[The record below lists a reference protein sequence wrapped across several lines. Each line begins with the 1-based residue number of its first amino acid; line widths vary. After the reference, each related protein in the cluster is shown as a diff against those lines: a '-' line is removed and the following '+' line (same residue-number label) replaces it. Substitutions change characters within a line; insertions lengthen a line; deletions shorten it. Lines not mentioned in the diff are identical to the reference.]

1 MKTII
6 ILLGTILASNSAFAQ
21 DNIYE
26 WTGKDGVVVYSSQ
39 PPPAGTSARE
49 RTLKPVPIMGSA
61 APQPE
66 VAPVQDDQELT
77 PAEQAQKN
85 REELSR
91 KRIEAT
97 SYEEALAIECDQAR
111 NVMEKLQQINN
122 LAITDSRGNTRVI
135 PERERLAR
143 ITLAL
148 EFVRDN
154 CR

>member
-97 SYEEALAIECDQAR
+97 SYEEALTIECDQAR

-135 PERERLAR
+135 PERERYDG
-143 ITLAL
+143 
-148 EFVRDN
+148 EGQVRLGAGLD
-154 CR
+154 

>member
-6 ILLGTILASNSAFAQ
+6 ILLGTMLASNSAFAQ

-49 RTLKPVPIMGSA
+49 RTLKPAPLMGSS

-66 VAPVQDDQELT
+66 VAPVQDDQNLT

-111 NVMEKLQQINN
+111 SVMEKLQQINN
-122 LAITDSRGNTRVI
+122 VAITDSMGNTRVI
-135 PERERLAR
+135 PEGERVAR